1 MTTAR
6 DAQLWRKILDSRL
19 AEVHTAIPGKVTKF
33 DAATQTVDV
42 QPMIKHVVET
52 RDGGELEE
60 SYPEIYNVPVMYP
73 RSGAYFV
80 AFPLVV
86 GDFVTILFN
95 EWSIDRFR
103 DAGTEV
109 HPVDV
114 QRHAFSGAVAFPCG
128 PFPSADPIGETID
141 GLILGKDGG
150 ALVRIGSDGVV
161 KLGASAATV
170 AFLAMAQA
178 TESRL
183 QALESAMNSHM
194 HPTAG
199 TGPPSTVTPP
209 IVFTAT
215 AVAATK
221 VKGV

>member
-1 MTTAR
+1 MTIAR
-6 DAQLWRKILDSRL
+6 DAQLWRKILDARL
-19 AEVHTAIPGKVTKF
+19 AEVHTAIPGKVTAF
-33 DAATQTVDV
+33 DSETQTVDV

-52 RDGGELEE
+52 RDGGEIEE
-60 SYPEIYNVPVMYP
+60 SYPELYNVPVMYP
-73 RSGAYFV
+73 RGGTYFV

-86 GDFVTILFN
+86 GDFVTLLFN

-103 DAGTEV
+103 DAGTEQ
-109 HPVDV
+109 HPVDT
-114 QRHAFSGAVAFPCG
+114 QRHAFSGAVALPCG
-128 PFPSADPIGETID
+128 PFPTSAPIGETVE

-150 ALVRIGSDGVV
+150 ALVRIGSDGIVQF
-161 KLGASAATV
+161 GASAATM

-183 QALESAMNSHM
+183 GALESAMASHM

-199 TGPPSTVTPP
+199 TGAPSPPSPP
-209 IVFTAT
+209 FVATAT
-215 AVAATK
+215 PVAATK